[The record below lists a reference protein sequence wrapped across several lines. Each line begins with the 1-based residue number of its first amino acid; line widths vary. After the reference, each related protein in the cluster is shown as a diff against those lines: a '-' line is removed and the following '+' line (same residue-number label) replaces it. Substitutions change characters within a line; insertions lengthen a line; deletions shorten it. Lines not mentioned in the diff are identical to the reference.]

1 MEDRCA
7 AHCERSW
14 KFFVA
19 VLKCEINVVLDNRS
33 HPRDARLVEAKVCR
47 ASDMNWLLF
56 EVVVAAPVAEN
67 VVRGSS
73 VSHLFAAG
81 NAVGRNSV
89 GVIAVGSA
97 PAAAGA
103 SNDIDGRGYTQILKS
118 TTKDPLG
125 CCALIFSVP
134 TRQADEFVATAWKES
149 NFDGGC
155 SMSVRSGRR
164 AEAQQWSSTV
174 IVRRPSPPV

>member
-103 SNDIDGRGYTQILKS
+103 SNDIDGRGYTQILKV
-118 TTKDPLG
+118 D
-125 CCALIFSVP
+125 
-134 TRQADEFVATAWKES
+134 DERSAWLL
-149 NFDGGC
+149 C
-155 SMSVRSGRR
+155 SHFFCSHSASRR
-164 AEAQQWSSTV
+164 ICSHGLEGKQL
-174 IVRRPSPPV
+174 